1 MKILSENTSLA
12 LLPAQALSFQSK
24 RAMRLR
30 VEHGTLWIT
39 CYGAAED
46 YWLHAGE
53 SMVLPPSRHVVME
66 AQQALTRLDVFPVA
80 PSHGAPQ
87 LRTDAKPRS
96 GIQHSPCPVPGA

>member
-24 RAMRLR
+24 RAMRFF
-30 VEHGTLWIT
+30 VKHGSLWIT

-53 SMVLPPSRHVVME
+53 SMVLPPSRHVVLE
-66 AQQALTRLDVFPVA
+66 AQQAMTRLDVFPVA
-80 PSHGAPQ
+80 PNHGATP
-87 LRTDAKPRS
+87 LHANAKPRS
-96 GIQHSPCPVPGA
+96 GIQHSPCPVPAA